1 MKFDDFLLSFIPL
14 FVAIDIIGT
23 APIYLGLTE
32 QFEKKEKRRLV
43 VQAVIT
49 AFVLAMIFIATG
61 KVILDFMGITLND
74 FRIGGGLVL
83 LILSINDLVF
93 ASDESRKPQGTIG
106 IVPLGIPLI
115 MGPAA
120 LTTILVLVNNN
131 GILPTVLSVFINLII
146 VFFVLYYAEK
156 LVDIIGESGAKA
168 FAKVASLFL
177 AAIAVMMI
185 RVGILEVIKELK

>member
-1 MKFDDFLLSFIPL
+1 MNFNDFLLSFIPL
-14 FVAIDIIGT
+14 FVAIDIVGT
-23 APIYLGLTE
+23 APIYLALTD
-32 QFEKKEKRRLV
+32 QFEKKEKRKLV

-49 AFVLAMIFIATG
+49 AFILAMIFIASG

-93 ASDESRKPQGTIG
+93 ASDETRKPQGTIG

-120 LTTILVLVNNN
+120 LTTILVILNNN
-131 GILPTVLSVFINLII
+131 GILPTILSVFINLVI

-156 LVDIIGESGAKA
+156 LVDLIGESGSKA

-185 RVGILEVIKELK
+185 RVGIMEVIKELR

>member
-1 MKFDDFLLSFIPL
+1 MTFNDFLLSFIPL
-14 FVAIDIIGT
+14 FVAIDIVGT
-23 APIYLGLTE
+23 APIYLGLTQE
-32 QFEKKEKRRLV
+32 FEKKEKRRLV

-49 AFVLAMIFIATG
+49 AFVLAMIFLSVG

-93 ASDESRKPQGTIG
+93 ASDEGRKPQGTIG

-131 GILPTVLSVFINLII
+131 GLLPTVLSVTINLII
-146 VFFVLYYAEK
+146 VFLVLYYAEK
-156 LVDIIGESGAKA
+156 VIDLIGESGAKA

-185 RVGILEVIKELK
+185 RVGLLEVIKEIK

>member
-1 MKFDDFLLSFIPL
+1 MSFDDFLLSFIPL

-23 APIYLGLTE
+23 APIYLALTE
-32 QFEKKEKRRLV
+32 QFEKKEKRKLV
-43 VQAVIT
+43 LQAVIT
-49 AFVLAMIFIATG
+49 AFLLAVIFIATG
-61 KVILDFMGITLND
+61 KIILDFMGITLND

-93 ASDESRKPQGTIG
+93 ASDETRKPQGTIG

-120 LTTILVLVNNN
+120 LTTILVILNNN
-131 GILPTVLSVFINLII
+131 GILPTVLSVFANLLI
-146 VFFVLYYAEK
+146 VFFVLFFAEK
-156 LVDIIGESGAKA
+156 LVDLIGESGSKA

-185 RVGILEVIKELK
+185 RVGITEVIKSMR